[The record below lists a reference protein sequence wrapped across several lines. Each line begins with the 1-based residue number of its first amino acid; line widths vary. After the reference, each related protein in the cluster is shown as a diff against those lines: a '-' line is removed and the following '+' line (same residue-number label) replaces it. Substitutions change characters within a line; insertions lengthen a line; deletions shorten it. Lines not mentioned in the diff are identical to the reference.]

1 MILPGWGEAARFVA
15 RAVVGGQETRGYGGY
30 FFGGGSDLP
39 APAVFFDSASRPPLQ
54 VFLANRFSWVLW
66 GASPKHRAHGYGF
79 CRPAVHVR
87 VFHAGG
93 LDDMWLWEWAT
104 FYVFASSSGLR
115 TSAAAWSRFSTFVT
129 DGRCDA

>member
-1 MILPGWGEAARFVA
+1 MILPGLGEAARFSLA
-15 RAVVGGQETRGYGGY
+15 RSLADKKQAGIAVLFWRWL
-30 FFGGGSDLP
+30 GSP
-39 APAVFFDSASRPPLQ
+39 APAVFLNSASRPPLQ

-104 FYVFASSSGLR
+104 FYVFASSSGFR